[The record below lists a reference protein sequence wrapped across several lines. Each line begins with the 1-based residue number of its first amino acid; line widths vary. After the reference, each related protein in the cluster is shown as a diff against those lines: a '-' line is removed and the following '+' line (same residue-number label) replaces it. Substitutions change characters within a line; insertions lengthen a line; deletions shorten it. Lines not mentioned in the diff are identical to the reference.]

1 MAFLLLESPLVK
13 PEVLGDDP
21 RDHDMTGRQRGRNE
35 GMRKKERTEA
45 LVSPS
50 APLDGH
56 SKRTSGSRKMFDL
69 CVV

>member
-1 MAFLLLESPLVK
+1 MDFLLLESPLVK
-13 PEVLGDDP
+13 PEVLGDDL
-21 RDHDMTGRQRGRNE
+21 RDHDMPEGQKGRNE
-35 GMRKKERTEA
+35 GKRKKERTEA
-45 LVSPS
+45 LMSLS